1 MFFFTTGIGILL
13 AIVSL
18 LLFIKFYHTPLVKS
32 SNRELSFFLLTII
45 VFGFAL
51 AVVHVILPT
60 NSTCKL
66 TQPWRY
72 SMHCLSISIL
82 FIKTIRMARAFQLE
96 MAGLPKFCKRFVLNS
111 KLQVLILV
119 ILNTC
124 PILLAILWEFLDGP
138 HVVKEYNEL
147 PHETR
152 VEYICKPY
160 HGNTGYGLEVSSLCY
175 LILLTVMCIF
185 YSFKARNLPGNFN
198 ETRYIGLS
206 LYILLLSWLAYF
218 PINSALKGWYVAIIS
233 SATASLASYGLL
245 GCIFGP
251 KIFIILFHPEMNT
264 NEFVRA
270 ELRIANRGT
279 NSVSAQSN

>member
-218 PINSALKGWYVAIIS
+218 PINSALEGWYVAIIS